1 MQEDSRPKVV
11 VDDGINPT
19 RANSMP
25 RPTLLVAEP
34 EPRQALSVRKLVL
47 ETGKFNVLTAHS
59 TREAIDLFRLF
70 PNISASVLVGA
81 DSIDCDVIAKDIKR
95 SNDKI
100 PVIFL
105 QARIGAIC
113 HASDH
118 RLASDEPEKLL
129 DLIRSLLGDPRED
142 DAREQHE
149 RTA

>member
-1 MQEDSRPKVV
+1 
-11 VDDGINPT
+11 
-19 RANSMP
+19 MP

-59 TREAIDLFRLF
+59 TREAIDLFSLF
-70 PNISASVLVGA
+70 PNVSASVLVGG
-81 DSIDCDVIAKDIKR
+81 DTIDCEAIAQHIKR
-95 SNDKI
+95 SDSKI
-100 PVIFL
+100 AVIFL
-105 QARIGAIC
+105 QGRIGAVC

-129 DLIRSLLGDPRED
+129 DLVRSILGDPRED

>member
-1 MQEDSRPKVV
+1 
-11 VDDGINPT
+11 
-19 RANSMP
+19 MP

-59 TREAIDLFRLF
+59 TREAIDLFSLF
-70 PNISASVLVGA
+70 PNVSASVLVGG
-81 DSIDCDVIAKDIKR
+81 DTIDCDAIAQHIKH
-95 SNDKI
+95 SDSKI
-100 PVIFL
+100 AVIFL
-105 QARIGAIC
+105 QGRIGAVC

-129 DLIRSLLGDPRED
+129 DRVRSILGDPRED

>member
-1 MQEDSRPKVV
+1 
-11 VDDGINPT
+11 
-19 RANSMP
+19 MP

-59 TREAIDLFRLF
+59 TREAIDLFSLF
-70 PNISASVLVGA
+70 PNVSASVLVGG
-81 DSIDCDVIAKDIKR
+81 DTIDCDAIAQHIKHSD
-95 SNDKI
+95 SNI
-100 PVIFL
+100 AVIFL
-105 QARIGAIC
+105 QGRIGAVC
-113 HASDH
+113 HGSDH

-129 DLIRSLLGDPRED
+129 DLIRSILGDPRED

>member
-1 MQEDSRPKVV
+1 
-11 VDDGINPT
+11 
-19 RANSMP
+19 MP

-47 ETGKFNVLTAHS
+47 ESGKFNVLTAHS
-59 TREAIDLFRLF
+59 TREALDLFHSF

-81 DSIDCDVIAKDIKR
+81 EGIDCDAIARHIKST
-95 SNDKI
+95 SNKI

-105 QARIGAIC
+105 ETKIGAVC
-113 HASDH
+113 HGSDH

-129 DLIRSLLGDPRED
+129 DLIRSFFGDPRVE

-149 RTA
+149 PPK

>member
-1 MQEDSRPKVV
+1 
-11 VDDGINPT
+11 
-19 RANSMP
+19 MP

-59 TREAIDLFRLF
+59 TREAIALFRLF

-81 DSIDCDVIAKDIKR
+81 ESIDCDQIAQHIKR

-105 QARIGAIC
+105 ETKIGAIC

-118 RLASDEPEKLL
+118 CLGSDEPEKLL
-129 DLIRSLLGDPRED
+129 DLIRSIFGDPRED
-142 DAREQHE
+142 DAREQQQ
-149 RTA
+149 RSA